1 MEKIRGLNF
10 LQKPAVILVVDD
22 HRMTRQLSRKSLEQE
37 GYTVLE
43 ADSGEACLEIFP
55 TAKPDM
61 VLLDGLMPGMDG
73 FTCCA
78 KLHTLYGEDCPP
90 VLMVTALDDR
100 ESVHRAFEVGAIDFI
115 AKPIQWQ
122 VLRRRVQRLLET
134 HWAMLELKTQA
145 ERESLRRMVA
155 FLDAMPVGVAVLEG
169 NGNTYYCNQRAKDLF
184 GNCQIFCK
192 FQQTSQMRAD
202 DVNTSIYLAGTNL
215 AYPQWQSPS
224 IRALK
229 GESCSVDNMEIHRDG
244 KVIPLEVWGTPI
256 LDLAGNISH
265 AIIAFQDITERKQ
278 IEVERRNFTNQL
290 EAKNFALR
298 EMNQLKDEFLKNI
311 SHELRTP
318 LNGITGCLQILKDDL
333 YDDEEEQQE
342 LIQEANNSALHL
354 ISLIDDVLDLS
365 VLEAGQLSLDLQE
378 IDLGNCLQEAISLKQ
393 PRIQQKNLQFNVNLS
408 LEPIKVKANFRKLK
422 QVFFN
427 ILDNAIKFTASGS
440 ITISTKI
447 QIQDHTD
454 CGKNPLALATIQ
466 DTGIG
471 IEPEKV
477 KKIFEPFVMADG
489 STTRSYAGNGV
500 GLSIA
505 HKLITLM
512 GGSIKIASSGK
523 NQGTTVTVTLP
534 IIK

>member
-1 MEKIRGLNF
+1 MTGLNL
-10 LQKPAVILVVDD
+10 LQKSAVILIVDD
-22 HRMTRQLSRKSLEQE
+22 NRMTRQLSRKSLEQE
-37 GYTVLE
+37 DYTVFE

-78 KLHTLYGEDCPP
+78 KLHGLYGKDCPP
-90 VLMVTALDDR
+90 ILMVTALDDR
-100 ESVHRAFEVGAIDFI
+100 ESVQKAFEVGAIDFI
-115 AKPIQWQ
+115 PKPIQWQ
-122 VLRRRVQRLLET
+122 VLRKRVQRLLET
-134 HWAMLELKTQA
+134 HWAMQELKTQA

-155 FLDAMPVGVAVLEG
+155 FLDAIPVGVVVLEG
-169 NGNTYYCNQRAKDLF
+169 DGNTSYSNQRAEDLF
-184 GNCQIFCK
+184 GDCQIFCHN
-192 FQQTSQMRAD
+192 QTSTE
-202 DVNTSIYLAGTNL
+202 NISTSIYLAGTNL

-224 IRALK
+224 LRALK
-229 GESCSVDNMEIHRDG
+229 GESCSVDNMEVHRDG

-256 LDLAGNISH
+256 LDSVGNISH

-278 IEVERRNFTNQL
+278 IEAERVDFTQQL
-290 EAKNFALR
+290 KAKNIALR

-378 IDLGNCLQEAISLKQ
+378 IDLYDCLQEAISLKQ
-393 PRIQQKNLQFNVNLS
+393 PRMHKKNLQFKVNKPSES
-408 LEPIKVKANFRKLK
+408 LLVKADFRKLK
-422 QVFFN
+422 QVFFS
-427 ILDNAIKFTASGS
+427 ILDNAIKFTTTGS
-440 ITISTKI
+440 ITVDTKI
-447 QIQDHTD
+447 QVQNNTD
-454 CGKNPLALATIQ
+454 FGEKSMALATIQ

-471 IEPEKV
+471 IEPQNLS
-477 KKIFEPFVMADG
+477 KIFEPFVMADG
-489 STTRSYAGNGV
+489 STTRSYGGNGV
-500 GLSIA
+500 GLSVA

-512 GGSIKIASSGK
+512 GGSINIDSPGK
-523 NQGTTVTVTLP
+523 NQGTTVTVSLP
-534 IIK
+534 II